1 MIMKKKMSLIMFAIL
16 GMSVLSL
23 QAGVR
28 VGVKA
33 GVNLAKASLSTNAI
47 QTDNFTGFQ
56 VGPMIEASALGL
68 GFDAAIL
75 YNQYGLKTEDTNE
88 TVSSLDVPVNLKMK
102 FSLAGLVG
110 AFVTAGPYASFKV
123 ATPKALQDEWNTKSF
138 GAGLN
143 FGVGVELLK
152 KLQVGVNYRL
162 PLTDD
167 YSNFSITDAAGNII
181 KGNGKTTI
189 WSITAAY
196 FF

>member
-1 MIMKKKMSLIMFAIL
+1 MKKKMTLIMFAIL
-16 GMSVLSL
+16 WMSVLSL

-28 VGVKA
+28 IGVKA
-33 GVNLAKASLSTNAI
+33 GVNLSKVEFSGKDLGSNLKS
-47 QTDNFTGFQ
+47 DNLTGFQ

-75 YNQYGLKTEDTNE
+75 YSQYGLKTDGSSEN
-88 TVSSLDVPVNLKMK
+88 VSSLDVPVNLKMK
-102 FSLAGLVG
+102 FSLAGLVS
-110 AFVTAGPYASFKV
+110 AFVTAGPYASFKI
-123 ATPKALQDEWNTKSF
+123 ATPKELKEAFDTKDF

-143 FGVGVELLK
+143 FGVGVELIS
-152 KLQVGVNYRL
+152 KLQIGLNYRL

-167 YSNFSITDAAGNII
+167 YSSMKLLNTIMDI
-181 KGNGKTTI
+181 KGKTTI

>member
-1 MIMKKKMSLIMFAIL
+1 MKKKMSLIMFAIL
-16 GMSVLSL
+16 CMSALSL

-33 GVNLAKASLSTNAI
+33 GANLANAPFNKDAI
-47 QTDNFTGFQ
+47 KTATGFQ

-75 YNQYGLKTEDTNE
+75 YSQYGLKTDDMNE

-102 FSLAGLVG
+102 FSLGLMG

-123 ATPKALQDEWNTKSF
+123 ATPKVLKDDWDAKNF

-152 KLQVGVNYRL
+152 KLQVGVSYRL

-167 YSNFSITDAAGNII
+167 YGSMKLLNVVTDG
-181 KGNGKTTI
+181 KGKTKI